1 MRKGKDMKDTKS
13 ATDEVDDSA
22 NSLHPERAI
31 QREDLRLDCLRLAAQ
46 RQGARDSRGLLEIA
60 EEYFHWVTAESAADR
75 VGDRE
80 VPIAP
85 NAINWPAAK
94 TAPLKHQARLSLG
107 TKSGE
112 VKTKSESSARRPRAA
127 ARD

>member
-1 MRKGKDMKDTKS
+1 MKDTKS
-13 ATDEVDDSA
+13 AKDEVDDSE

-46 RQGARDSRGLLEIA
+46 RQGARDSRSLLEIA
-60 EEYFHWVTAESAADR
+60 EEYFHWITAESAADR

-85 NAINWPAAK
+85 DAINWPAVKAAPAK
-94 TAPLKHQARLSLG
+94 RPARLSLG
-107 TKSGE
+107 TKSRE
-112 VKTKSESSARRPRAA
+112 VTTKSKSSARRPRAA